1 MTIEEFEKELQHGAS
16 DSKVHVEEE
25 KKNMFRVKRHD
36 SNGLVLGSSYAGTV
50 RVYIDEQLIFSLVP
64 PRKDGVNCWYVDFEG
79 DITAVTA
86 SSLHVYI
93 GMLKVAN
100 KFMKEH
106 EDEEIKR

>member
-1 MTIEEFEKELQHGAS
+1 MTIGEFEKELQHGTS

-64 PRKDGVNCWYVDFEG
+64 PRKDGINCWYVDFEG
-79 DITAVTA
+79 GITAVTA
-86 SSLHVYI
+86 NSLNTYA
-93 GMLKVAN
+93 GMLKVADE
-100 KFMKEH
+100 FMKECVKH
-106 EDEEIKR
+106 EN

>member
-1 MTIEEFEKELQHGAS
+1 M
-16 DSKVHVEEE
+16 
-25 KKNMFRVKRHD
+25 
-36 SNGLVLGSSYAGTV
+36 
-50 RVYIDEQLIFSLVP
+50 FSLVP
-64 PRKDGVNCWYVDFEG
+64 PREDGGNCWYVDFEG

-86 SSLHVYI
+86 SSLHGYI

>member
-36 SNGLVLGSSYAGTV
+36 SNGLVLGNSYAGTV

-64 PRKDGVNCWYVDFEG
+64 GVNCWYVDFEG
-79 DITAVTA
+79 GITAVTA
-86 SSLHVYI
+86 SNLHVYI

-106 EDEEIKR
+106 EELH